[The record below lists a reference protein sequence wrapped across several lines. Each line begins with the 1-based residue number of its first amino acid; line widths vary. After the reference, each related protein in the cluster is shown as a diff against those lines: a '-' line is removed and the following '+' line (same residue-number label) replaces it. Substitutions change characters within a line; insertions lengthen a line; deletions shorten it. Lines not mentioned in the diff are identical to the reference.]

1 MRCFVTAFSGR
12 NRKKT
17 ILLILA
23 LLLLLSGCAGSRAG
37 ESADAAAPEP
47 EAGIPVETVETDAFS
62 MDYFRFGTG
71 EKTLVILPGLS
82 VQSVMGS
89 ADAVAEA
96 YQLLTDDFTI
106 YLFDRRKELPA
117 SYSVYEMSQDTAA
130 AMRALGLED
139 IYLMGVSQGGMMA
152 MEIAIEDPEL
162 VHALALGSTSAC
174 ATEDQYRVIGEWVQ
188 LARDGKAADLY
199 LAFAEALYPEELFEQ
214 SRELLAEAAKTV
226 TGEELERFVVLA
238 EGTKDFD
245 VLEDLDKIA
254 CPVLLLG
261 SMDDRV
267 LGAEATAQIAE
278 RLEGRPDFELYMYD
292 GYGHAAYDTAPDY
305 KARILRFFV
314 PDSDRNDLTDTAA
327 DGETLS
333 AIRERGVLRVG
344 TTGDYKPMSFLD
356 PETGEYWGFDTALTE
371 DLAAAL
377 GVEIEYVPTTW
388 PTLMEDTLSG
398 KFDLAVC
405 GITITDAR
413 QEQAL
418 MSVGYLENGKTV
430 LCRAEDADTYTSLE
444 AINRPGVRVM
454 ENPGGLNEK
463 FARENLPDAELII
476 HDVNEE
482 IPGLVA
488 AGEADVMITE
498 TMEAGYYVGQDD
510 RLAAPLIYEPFTQ
523 AELGVLMPK
532 GSDDLLDFVN
542 DFLSEEAE
550 SGRIDELAEEYIYR
564 YIAEETDEAA

>member
-1 MRCFVTAFSGR
+1 MKYPVTTSGGSV
-12 NRKKT
+12 RK
-17 ILLILA
+17 ILLAALA
-23 LLLLLSGCAGSRAG
+23 VLLLLSGCAGSRAG
-37 ESADAAAPEP
+37 GSPDAAGTPEP
-47 EAGIPVETVETDAFS
+47 EVGIPVETVKTDAFS
-62 MDYFRFGTG
+62 MDFFRFGSG

-96 YQLLTDDFTI
+96 YQLLADDFTI

-117 SYSVYEMSQDTAA
+117 SYSVYKMAQDTAA

-162 VHALALGSTSAC
+162 VHALVLGSTSAC
-174 ATEDQYRVIGEWVQ
+174 VTEDQYRAIGEWVQ
-188 LARDGKAADLY
+188 LARDGKATELY
-199 LAFAEALYPEELFEQ
+199 LAFGEALYPEEIFEQ
-214 SRELLAEAAKTV
+214 SRELLVEAAKTV
-226 TGEELERFVVLA
+226 TEEELERFVVLT
-238 EGTKDFD
+238 EGTRGFD
-245 VLEDLDKIA
+245 VSEELERIA

-267 LGAEATAQIAE
+267 LGAEASAQIAE
-278 RLEGRPDFELYMYD
+278 RLEGRADFEFYMYD

-314 PDSDRNDLTDTAA
+314 PDAGGNDLTDAAA
-327 DGETLS
+327 DGDTLS
-333 AIRERGVLRVG
+333 AIRASGVLRVG

-356 PETGEYWGFDTALTE
+356 PETGEYWGFDTALAE
-371 DLAAAL
+371 DLAEAL

-388 PTLMEDTLSG
+388 PTLMEDTLAG
-398 KFDLAVC
+398 RFDLAVC
-405 GITITDAR
+405 GITITDDR

-418 MSVGYLENGKTV
+418 MSEGYLVNGKTV
-430 LCRAEDADTYTSLE
+430 LCRAEDADKYTSLE
-444 AINRPGVRVM
+444 SINRPDVRVM
-454 ENPGGLNEK
+454 ENPGGLNER

-498 TMEAGYYVGQDD
+498 IVEAGYYVGQDD

-523 AELGVLMPK
+523 GELGVLMPK

-564 YIAEETDEAA
+564 YIAEEMEEAA